1 MANERIPFE
10 PSFIYHVF
18 HHGNA
23 ADNIFNTDDNY
34 YYFLKKYQQY
44 IVPIADTYAYALM
57 PNHFHFAIKI
67 KDTDELKTA
76 FARKAGIKKYEKYI
90 YSAEELSVLK
100 NLILE
105 ESLSKLISNQFGHFL
120 NAYAKA
126 YNKGNNRI
134 GSLFRNNIEREI
146 VTNDDYFRN
155 LIKYIHNNGVKHE
168 FVENSFDWPHTS
180 IHAYKSNRPSL
191 LKREDIFNLF
201 NSPSDFWNFHEN
213 KEIEYNNCFW

>member
-1 MANERIPFE
+1 MANERILFE

-44 IVPIADTYAYALM
+44 
-57 PNHFHFAIKI
+57 
-67 KDTDELKTA
+67 
-76 FARKAGIKKYEKYI
+76 
-90 YSAEELSVLK
+90 
-100 NLILE
+100 
-105 ESLSKLISNQFGHFL
+105 
-120 NAYAKA
+120 
-126 YNKGNNRI
+126 
-134 GSLFRNNIEREI
+134 
-146 VTNDDYFRN
+146 
-155 LIKYIHNNGVKHE
+155 GVKHE
-168 FVENSFDWPHTS
+168 FIENSFDWPHTS

-213 KEIEYNNCFW
+213 KEIGYNNCFW